1 MLQQIFFWGL
11 WSQDGS
17 GLGKST
23 WCLSNVNVHT
33 NVSDVDVHWG
43 WAGAL
48 RVPLSDLLSC
58 DASWSSMGRS
68 RVWEALNYY
77 FWGVF

>member
-1 MLQQIFFWGL
+1 MHI
-11 WSQDGS
+11 
-17 GLGKST
+17 
-23 WCLSNVNVHT
+23 
-33 NVSDVDVHWG
+33 NVSEVDVHWG

-48 RVPLSDLLSC
+48 RVPLSDLLSY

-77 FWGVF
+77 FWGVFLRKTFTFLWRDLRK